1 LGRLRDLHDAGV
13 AIWLDTLSRE
23 LLDTGAFARLIADL
37 GRITAELEGDGV
49 QAFCASYRQLLDR
62 IRSKLPHP
70 GERTADLHAT
80 SRR

>member
-1 LGRLRDLHDAGV
+1 MSRLRDLHDAGV

-23 LLDTGAFARLIADL
+23 LLDTGAFARLIADRD
-37 GRITAELEGDGV
+37 RITAELELEREGV

-62 IRSKLPHP
+62 IRSKLPHL
-70 GERTADLHAT
+70 GDLHAT